1 MPLTKPAPHD
11 AHPRQRISVA
21 ETEISYVETGNFG
34 GFEIVFLHGNPTS
47 SYLWRNVI
55 PHVGQLGRCYA
66 PDLMGMGD
74 SGPTPNNSYRFIDHS
89 VTLDGWFN
97 VLDLKEVIIVGHD
110 WGGALGFY
118 WAQRNR
124 DRLAGIVYMETIVKP
139 LAWADWPES
148 SRKLFEGFRAPVG
161 EQLVLDKNVFVDRVL
176 PASVL
181 RDLNAEEMRRYRKPY
196 VEPGESRR
204 PTLTWPRRR
213 TGRCSSDRRRLRQV
227 AERGR
232 RRCKAFYQRGSRKYL
247 GRKPAR
253 VLSELAES
261 IRGDRAG
268 PPFHSRRRACG
279 DWPGDQKLHRIARLR
294 SPITWFLIIR
304 SSTATNESRL

>member
-74 SGPTPNNSYRFIDHS
+74 SGPTPNNSYRFVDHS

-97 VLDLKEVIIVGHD
+97 ALDLKEVIIVGHD

-139 LAWADWPES
+139 LTWADWPES
-148 SRKLFEGFRAPVG
+148 SRKLFEGLRAPVG

-204 PTLTWPRRR
+204 PTLTWPREIPID
-213 TGRCSSDRRRLRQV
+213 G
-227 AERGR
+227 E
-232 RRCKAFYQRGSRKYL
+232 
-247 GRKPAR
+247 PAD
-253 VLSELAES
+253 VHAIVDGYGKWLSEDADVAKLFINADPGSILVGSQREFCRSWPNQSEVTVPGRHFIQEDAPAEIGQAIKS
-261 IRGDRAG
+261 FIGSLG
-268 PPFHSRRRACG
+268 
-279 DWPGDQKLHRIARLR
+279 
-294 SPITWFLIIR
+294 
-304 SSTATNESRL
+304 

>member
-204 PTLTWPRRR
+204 PTLTWPREIPID
-213 TGRCSSDRRRLRQV
+213 G
-227 AERGR
+227 E
-232 RRCKAFYQRGSRKYL
+232 
-247 GRKPAR
+247 PAD
-253 VLSELAES
+253 VQAIVEGYGKWLSEDADVAKLFINADPGSILVGSQREFCRSWPNQSEVTVPGRHFIQEDAPAEIGQAIKNFIGS
-261 IRGDRAG
+261 LG
-268 PPFHSRRRACG
+268 
-279 DWPGDQKLHRIARLR
+279 
-294 SPITWFLIIR
+294 
-304 SSTATNESRL
+304 